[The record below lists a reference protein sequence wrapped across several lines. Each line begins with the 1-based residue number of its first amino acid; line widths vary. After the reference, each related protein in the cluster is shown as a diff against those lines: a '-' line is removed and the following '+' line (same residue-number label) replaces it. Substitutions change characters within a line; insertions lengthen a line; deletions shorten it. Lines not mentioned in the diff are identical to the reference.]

1 VYICPHCHKPGL
13 SFYRRMFLGPV
24 SAATCRVCGGKVGVS
39 WGRSM
44 AVMVPFAVAIM
55 AIAEFLPDAPVVSF
69 SVMGLAAVVVCLAFL
84 RFVPL
89 IKKQ

>member
-1 VYICPHCHKPGL
+1 
-13 SFYRRMFLGPV
+13 
-24 SAATCRVCGGKVGVS
+24 
-39 WGRSM
+39 
-44 AVMVPFAVAIM
+44 MVPFAVAIM